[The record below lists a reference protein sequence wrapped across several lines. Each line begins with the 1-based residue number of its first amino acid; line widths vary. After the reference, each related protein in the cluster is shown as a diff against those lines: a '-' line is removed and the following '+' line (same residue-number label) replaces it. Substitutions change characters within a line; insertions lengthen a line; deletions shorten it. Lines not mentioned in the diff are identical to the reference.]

1 MELLAVAEVSFCKP
15 INDYSYRWKVA
26 GLEAS
31 EIESVTSNSLK
42 LLPGM
47 LKAGAQLQVTV
58 TVVNSES
65 LIMATVS
72 SS

>member
-1 MELLAVAEVSFCKP
+1 MELLAVAEVSFCNP
-15 INDYSYRWKVA
+15 INEFSYRWKVD

-31 EIESVTSNSLK
+31 EIESITSNSLK
-42 LLPGM
+42 LPPGT
-47 LKAGAQLQVTV
+47 LKAGSGHQVTV

-72 SS
+72 S